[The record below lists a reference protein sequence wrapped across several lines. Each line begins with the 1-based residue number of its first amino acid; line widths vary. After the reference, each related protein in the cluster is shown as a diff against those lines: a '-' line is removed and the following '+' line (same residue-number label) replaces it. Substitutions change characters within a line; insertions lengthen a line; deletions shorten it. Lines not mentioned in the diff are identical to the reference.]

1 MFNLKSNLPASINNS
16 LEFAFTKN
24 QQVLLKSGLV
34 RKTQRKR
41 FRNKA
46 SEQMLKL
53 GVCSRKTLK
62 NTTLRRFV

>member
-16 LEFAFTKN
+16 LKFAFTKN
-24 QQVLLKSGLV
+24 QHVLRKSEIV

-53 GVCSRKTLK
+53 RVRSQKTLK
-62 NTTLRRFV
+62 NTILQRFV